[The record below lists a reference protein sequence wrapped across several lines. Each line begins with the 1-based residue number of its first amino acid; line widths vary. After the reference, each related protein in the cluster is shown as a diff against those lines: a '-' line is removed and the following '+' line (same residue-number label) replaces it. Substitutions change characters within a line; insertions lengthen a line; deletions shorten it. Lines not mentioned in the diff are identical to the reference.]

1 MKKLKIYFILILIL
15 SIQTFAVDY
24 TQKPEV
30 QEFIKKMHYRYGFK
44 LKTLNKWFKNVRAN
58 SYIRRLRQGLYCG
71 GVPCSMLG
79 SWDRYSYNV
88 PKEKKFLI

>member
-30 QEFIKKMHYRYGFK
+30 QEFIKKTA
-44 LKTLNKWFKNVRAN
+44 LSIW
-58 SYIRRLRQGLYCG
+58 I
-71 GVPCSMLG
+71 
-79 SWDRYSYNV
+79 
-88 PKEKKFLI
+88 